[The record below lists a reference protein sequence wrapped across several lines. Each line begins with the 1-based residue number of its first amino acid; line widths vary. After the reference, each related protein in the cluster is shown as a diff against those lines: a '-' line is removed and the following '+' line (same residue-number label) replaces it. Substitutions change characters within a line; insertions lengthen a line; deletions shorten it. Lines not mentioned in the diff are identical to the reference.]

1 MAEGAVAQDLII
13 RLTADASQLMST
25 LKQAQKE
32 IDGFGKAG
40 AGGISVSGL
49 KAQFGQINQY
59 YKLLGDSSGA
69 VKEKMSLLSGSMRDL
84 VKSGQGNSDMAQR
97 LAGVYKNLK
106 SQASGASDGLKG
118 IASNL
123 ASRVVPG
130 FSEVKGA
137 VGSLSAA
144 FPQLA
149 AAAGPVGIAVAAI
162 VAAYKAVIIPGMQFN
177 AMLEQQSVAFTSML
191 KSGDKATAMLDEL
204 KALSLTTPIG
214 LGEGAASAKQML
226 AYGFAQ
232 SEIVDNLK
240 LMKTVAGAVNV
251 SLSDLTYVYGTLR
264 AQGRAYTRDLMQFGM
279 RGIPIYE
286 YLATTLGVSVEQIKG
301 MTEAGSIG
309 FKEVEAAMK
318 AMVGEGGKFN
328 GMLEKSMQTTEGLKT
343 QISNTWQMF
352 TGEASTGTSAIF
364 KSVLVDVL
372 SVVRGLQELAPSF
385 NAIFS
390 TLSFILGVIVKGW
403 IFQIQVTMA
412 LWKLIQ
418 NIVLS
423 LIDGVVWLAK
433 WIDNALG
440 ISEAFN
446 NAGSAINS
454 AGSKFNV
461 WLHETIPLLTQIEI
475 KCKEIGSAIEAW
487 WNRGKKPKEPI
498 LDMVVGEIDQYIKD
512 SPRLLKEIDRF
523 VAQARR
529 SGGNIP
535 ASDIGKWARE
545 MDVPVES
552 IYRAMAKWL
561 PMSQKTFDDYVRNTK
576 TAMALNRDYWLVYAD
591 DIDNVLTK
599 KFLAT
604 GTSAA
609 TALVKVEDNLRNT
622 FQYQEGLD
630 MAKLLGFDD
639 KETKDSLTKSAGEIA
654 DTLYKQ
660 IAAMRN
666 LQIYKTGEGK
676 TFFDG
681 LIAMWKKYS
690 AEAEKEGKGAK
701 RKTDTAFD
709 DLLQQYL
716 EFRAEW
722 ATSESGFNEALV
734 SALNSKL
741 DPLNY
746 TTGIMGDLSMLDRQL
761 ALIDQ
766 KYDKI
771 AANMSQE
778 EWNVIGQ
785 AVQQMREMEKA
796 AARLNNELEQIQG
809 NLEINMDPTK
819 TIDLLKKQYDIEVE
833 ISKLKTLTDKE
844 RLDNIKKQI
853 ELEQKIVDIALQ
865 GDQEAYKRA
874 NNQMIAQGQQSGDY
888 QQVAGGIAGNA
899 IAGTDIGKLIGGA
912 DPITMLISSFIEMM
926 MSIENVSK
934 VLNFFGTIMDGIK
947 SMIEGPTNEAL
958 KNVVLLLTKVGEAV
972 GAILVP
978 FIEVFGD
985 FLDRLAVPLVLVAEM
1000 LKRFFVALKPLI
1012 KIILYLNNPLAWIGR
1027 LFGQLADAL
1036 GSFLK
1041 TEEDHQKDLESL
1053 YDKELAT
1060 LQNLYEVGALSGAE
1074 YEARLAELRARYAT
1088 NTDTEADPALVALL
1102 TDIFDALDAMG
1113 ESLNELFVAL
1123 TPLIDAVV
1131 AVMVPFLKPVLDL
1144 LIRLLGGFFKDVAT
1158 IVTVI
1163 SNLVTSLLKG
1173 DWSKAGEYLAAAF
1186 KAVAGFFINPLLRI
1200 FNWIS
1205 TLIADVGNWLV
1216 IGSDPFKAF
1225 TIPELAVG
1233 SGNIPSNMLS
1243 MLHQGEAVVPKTFMD
1258 AIRSGELALTGAG
1271 AGGGGTIVVNVY
1283 NEGSVIAERDLNR
1296 SIYDGITTLK
1306 KKGYV

>member
-32 IDGFGKAG
+32 MDGFGKAG

-137 VGSLSAA
+137 VGNLSAA

-149 AAAGPVGIAVAAI
+149 AAAGPVGIAIAAV
-162 VAAYKAVIIPGMQFN
+162 VAAYKAVIIPGVQFN

-191 KSGDKATAMLDEL
+191 KSGNKATAMLNEL
-204 KALSLTTPIG
+204 KSLSLTTPIG

-301 MTEAGSIG
+301 MTEAGKIG

-352 TGEASTGTSAIF
+352 TGEAATGTSAIF

-390 TLSFILGVIVKGW
+390 TLSFILGAIVKGW
-403 IFQIQVTMA
+403 MLQIQVTMA

-454 AGSKFNV
+454 AGSKFNA

-512 SPRLLKEIDRF
+512 SPRLLQEIDRF
-523 VAQARR
+523 VALAKR

-535 ASDIGKWARE
+535 TSGIGKWARE

-576 TAMALNRDYWLVYAD
+576 TAMSLNRDYWLVYAD
-591 DIDNVLTK
+591 DIDNVLSK

-609 TALVKVEDNLRNT
+609 TALTKVEDNLRNT

-630 MAKLLGFDD
+630 MAKLLGFTE
-639 KETKDSLTKSAGEIA
+639 KETKDSLVKSAGEIA
-654 DTLYKQ
+654 DTLYSQ
-660 IAAMRN
+660 IAAMRD

-690 AEAEKEGKGAK
+690 AEAEKEGNSAK
-701 RKTDTAFD
+701 QKTSTAFD
-709 DLLQQYL
+709 DLLQKYL

-722 ATSESGFNEALV
+722 ATDESDFYEDLV
-734 SALNSKL
+734 TALNNKL
-741 DPLNY
+741 SPLGHRE
-746 TTGIMGDLSMLDRQL
+746 GIMSHLSMLDRQL

-771 AANMSQE
+771 VGSLTDE
-778 EWNVIGQ
+778 EWQVVNQ
-785 AVQQMREMEKA
+785 AVTEMREMEKV
-796 AARLNNELEQIQG
+796 AARLNYELEQIQT
-809 NLEINMDPTK
+809 NLEINVDPQK
-819 TIDLLKKQYDIEVE
+819 TVALLMRQYNIELE
-833 ISKLKTLTDKE
+833 LSKLKALTDEE
-844 RLDNIKKQI
+844 RIASMKKQI
-853 ELEQKIVDIALQ
+853 ELEQKLVNILLE
-865 GDQEAYKRA
+865 GDQEAFKRA
-874 NNQMIAQGQQSGDY
+874 NNRQIAAGVRSGDY
-888 QQVAGGIAGNA
+888 AQAASGIVGNA
-899 IAGTDIGKLIGGA
+899 VAGTDIGGLLARGN
-912 DPITMLISSFIEMM
+912 PIVMLIQSFAEMAL
-926 MSIENVSK
+926 SIENVNK
-934 VLNFFGTIMDGIK
+934 VLNFFGTIMDGMK
-947 SMIEGPTNEAL
+947 SMIEKGTNKSL
-958 KNVVLLLTKVGEAV
+958 S
-972 GAILVP
+972 ILVKLLAKLGEVIGAFLMP
-978 FIEVFGD
+978 FIEIMGD
-985 FLDRLAVPLVLVAEM
+985 QLNTLAAPLLIVAEL
-1000 LKRFFVALKPLI
+1000 LKRFIVAAKPLI
-1012 KIILYLNNPLAWIGR
+1012 KLILYLVNPIAWLGA
-1027 LFGQLADAL
+1027 LFGSLAETL
-1036 GSFLK
+1036 GSFVQ
-1041 TEEDHQKDLESL
+1041 TEADHQKELEDL
-1053 YDKELAT
+1053 YNKELAT

-1074 YEARLAELRARYAT
+1074 YEARLAELRARYQQADAPLT
-1088 NTDTEADPALVALL
+1088 DPALLQIL
-1102 TDIFDALDAMG
+1102 TDVFDAIDEMGAALD
-1113 ESLNELFVAL
+1113 ELFIAL
-1123 TPLIDAVV
+1123 QPALDVIISL
-1131 AVMVPFLKPVLDL
+1131 MKPVLNL
-1144 LIRLLGGFFKDVAT
+1144 LIRVLAGFFKDIAE
-1158 IVTVI
+1158 IVTAV
-1163 SNLVTSLLKG
+1163 SGLVTSLLSG
-1173 DWSKAGEYLAAAF
+1173 DWSKAGEYLAKAF
-1186 KAVAGFFINPLLRI
+1186 KAVAGFFINPLIRI

-1205 TLIADVGNWLV
+1205 TLIANVGNWLV
-1216 IGSDPFKAF
+1216 IGSDPFSAF
-1225 TIPELAVG
+1225 TVPELAVG